1 VKLMKRIWD
10 AIGSEF
16 GSRRMQFGKSC
27 SGLQFA
33 VRGYSYRFH
42 DWGGALGDGEEAH
55 GRRRPARPRPAGGG
69 VSPDLDAICA
79 SAFVAHG
86 EVTLAGA
93 AEGPLAGLTFAAK
106 DLFDVAGTRSGWGNP
121 DRLAEAP
128 VALST
133 ASALLPALAAGAT
146 LIGKTHTDEL
156 ASGMFGENPHYGPPI
171 NPRAPGRV
179 PGGSSSGSAAAVAA
193 GLCDFA
199 FGTDTG
205 GSVRVPASF
214 CGIFGIRT
222 THGRVSTA
230 GLMPM
235 APSFDTVGWFARDAA
250 LLRRVG
256 EVVFGKAQ
264 VVRPRMLLAE
274 DAFAVCTAAVGATLR
289 DAAGRLGHAAPV
301 QLYAEGAQHWLDTF
315 RPLQLGEF
323 WATHGTW
330 ASQPGRRLSPL
341 VAERMV
347 IAGGVPSGAIA
358 RAWTAR
364 EALMAR
370 IHALLGRDGVMVL
383 PTAHDL
389 PPMVGAPV
397 EAQVAF
403 RDRTLALTCVA
414 SLCRLPQVN
423 LPAGMVEGVPVGLSL
438 IGPPHGDAMLLAA
451 AEALAPLLA

>member
-1 VKLMKRIWD
+1 MT
-10 AIGSEF
+10 
-16 GSRRMQFGKSC
+16 
-27 SGLQFA
+27 
-33 VRGYSYRFH
+33 
-42 DWGGALGDGEEAH
+42 
-55 GRRRPARPRPAGGG
+55 
-69 VSPDLDAICA
+69 PDLAAIRA
-79 SAFVAHG
+79 SAFVNHG
-86 EVTLAGA
+86 GVTLQGA

-121 DRLAEAP
+121 DRLEEAP
-128 VALST
+128 VSMTT

-171 NPRAPGRV
+171 NPRAPDRV

-214 CGIFGIRT
+214 CGIFAIRT

-250 LLRRVG
+250 TLRRVG
-256 EVVFGKAQ
+256 EVYFGRAEA
-264 VVRPRMLLAE
+264 RPARLLLAE
-274 DAFAVCTAAVGATLR
+274 DAFGVCVPAVGAALR
-289 DAAGRLGHAAPV
+289 AAAARLGPATPV
-301 QLYAEGAQHWLDTF
+301 ALYTEGIPHWLDTF
-315 RPLQLGEF
+315 RPLQLGEL

-330 ASQPGRRLSPL
+330 AMREGRRLSPL
-341 VAERMV
+341 VGERIVLAGQVTAE
-347 IAGGVPSGAIA
+347 AIA
-358 RAWTAR
+358 RAWVAR
-364 EALMAR
+364 EALAAR
-370 IHALLGRDGVMVL
+370 LRALLGEDGLLVL

-389 PPMVGAPV
+389 PPRVGAPV
-397 EAQVAF
+397 AEQIAF

-414 SLCRLPQVN
+414 SLCRLPQVS
-423 LPAGMVEGVPVGLSL
+423 LPAGRLGGVPVGLSL
-438 IGPPHGDAMLLAA
+438 IGAPHGDAALLAA
-451 AEALAPLLA
+451 AEMLANVAG

>member
-1 VKLMKRIWD
+1 MT
-10 AIGSEF
+10 
-16 GSRRMQFGKSC
+16 
-27 SGLQFA
+27 
-33 VRGYSYRFH
+33 
-42 DWGGALGDGEEAH
+42 
-55 GRRRPARPRPAGGG
+55 
-69 VSPDLDAICA
+69 PDEIRV

-86 EVTLAGA
+86 DVVLKGA

-121 DRLAEAP
+121 DRLEEAP
-128 VALST
+128 VSLTT

-171 NPRAPGRV
+171 NLRAPGRV

-193 GLCDFA
+193 GICDFA

-214 CGIFGIRT
+214 CGLFGIRT

-235 APSFDTVGWFARDAA
+235 APSFDTVGWFARGAA
-250 LLRRVG
+250 MLRKIGGQYVG
-256 EVVFGKAQ
+256 FAEAN
-264 VVRPRMLLAE
+264 PRLLLAE
-274 DAFAVCTAAVGATLR
+274 DAFNICVPEVSAALRAAAAKLGGAT
-289 DAAGRLGHAAPV
+289 PV
-301 QLYAEGAQHWLDTF
+301 ALYREGIPHWLDTF
-315 RPLQLGEF
+315 RPLQLGEL

-330 ASQPGRRLSPL
+330 AMQPGRRLSPL
-341 VAERMV
+341 VAER
-347 IAGGVPSGAIA
+347 IALAGQVPAPAIA
-358 RAWTAR
+358 RAWAAR
-364 EALMAR
+364 EALAGR
-370 IHALLGRDGVMVL
+370 LQALLAGDGILVL

-389 PPMVGAPV
+389 PPKVGAPV
-397 EAQVAF
+397 SAQIEF

-423 LPAGMVEGVPVGLSL
+423 LPAGEINGVPIGLSL
-438 IGPPHGDAMLLAA
+438 IGPSHGDAMLMAA
-451 AEALAPLLA
+451 AEALAPALA

>member
-1 VKLMKRIWD
+1 MT
-10 AIGSEF
+10 
-16 GSRRMQFGKSC
+16 
-27 SGLQFA
+27 
-33 VRGYSYRFH
+33 
-42 DWGGALGDGEEAH
+42 
-55 GRRRPARPRPAGGG
+55 PAELR
-69 VSPDLDAICA
+69 A

-86 EVTLAGA
+86 GVTLPGA

-128 VALST
+128 VALTT

-179 PGGSSSGSAAAVAA
+179 PGGSSSGSASAVAA

-214 CGIFGIRT
+214 CGLFGIRT

-235 APSFDTVGWFARDAA
+235 APSFDTVGWLARDAA
-250 LLRRVG
+250 MLRRVG
-256 EVVFGKAQ
+256 ALYVGAAPLAA
-264 VVRPRMLLAE
+264 PRLLLAE
-274 DAFAVCTAAVGATLR
+274 DAFAVCTDEVGAALR
-289 DAAGRLGHAAPV
+289 VAAARLGDATPV
-301 QLYAEGAQHWLDTF
+301 TLYAEGIAHWLDTF
-315 RPLQLGEF
+315 RPLQLGEL

-330 ASQPGRRLSPL
+330 ASMPGRRLSPL
-341 VAERMV
+341 VGER
-347 IAGGVPSGAIA
+347 IALAARVPQAAIA
-358 RAWTAR
+358 RAWLAR
-364 EALMAR
+364 ETLAAR
-370 IHALLGRDGVMVL
+370 LRDLLGRDGMLVI

-389 PPMVGAPV
+389 PPRVGAPV
-397 EAQVAF
+397 DAQIAF

-423 LPAGMVEGVPVGLSL
+423 IPAGMLHGAPIGLSL
-438 IGPPHGDAMLLAA
+438 IGPPYGDAMLMAA
-451 AEALAPLLA
+451 AEAFAPALA

>member
-1 VKLMKRIWD
+1 
-10 AIGSEF
+10 
-16 GSRRMQFGKSC
+16 
-27 SGLQFA
+27 
-33 VRGYSYRFH
+33 VR
-42 DWGGALGDGEEAH
+42 
-55 GRRRPARPRPAGGG
+55 AG
-69 VSPDLDAICA
+69 
-79 SAFVAHG
+79 AFVAHG

-128 VALST
+128 VALAT

-156 ASGMFGENPHYGPPI
+156 ASGMFGENPHYGPPV

-179 PGGSSSGSAAAVAA
+179 PGGSSSGSASAVAA
-193 GLCDFA
+193 GFCDFA

-214 CGIFGIRT
+214 CGLFGIRT

-235 APSFDTVGWFARDAA
+235 APSFDTVGWLARDAA
-250 LLRRVG
+250 TLGRVG
-256 EVVFGKAQ
+256 EAYFGRPVVP
-264 VVRPRMLLAE
+264 RPRLLLAE
-274 DAFAVCTAAVGATLR
+274 DAFEVCTPAVGAALR
-289 DAAGRLGHAAPV
+289 GAAARLGRAAPV
-301 QLYAEGAQHWLDTF
+301 ALYAEGVAHWLGTF
-315 RPLQLGEF
+315 RPLQLGEL

-341 VAERMV
+341 VAERIA
-347 IAGGVPSGAIA
+347 IAGRVPATAIA
-358 RAWTAR
+358 QAWTAR
-364 EALMAR
+364 EVLTAR
-370 IHALLGRDGVMVL
+370 LHALLGRDGVIML

-389 PPMVGAPV
+389 PPRTGAPV
-397 EAQVAF
+397 EAQIEF

-414 SLCRLPQVN
+414 SLCRLPQVS
-423 LPAGMVEGVPVGLSL
+423 LPAGEVEGVPVGLSL
-438 IGPPHGDAMLLAA
+438 IGPPMGDAMLLYA
-451 AEALAPLLA
+451 AETLAPLLA

>member
-1 VKLMKRIWD
+1 MNAE
-10 AIGSEF
+10 AI
-16 GSRRMQFGKSC
+16 R
-27 SGLQFA
+27 
-33 VRGYSYRFH
+33 
-42 DWGGALGDGEEAH
+42 
-55 GRRRPARPRPAGGG
+55 
-69 VSPDLDAICA
+69 A

-86 EVTLAGA
+86 TVTLPGA
-93 AEGPLAGLTFAAK
+93 ADGPLAGLTFAAK

-128 VALST
+128 VALAT

-156 ASGMFGENPHYGPPI
+156 ASGMFGENPHYGPPV

-235 APSFDTVGWFARDAA
+235 APGFDTVGWFARDAA
-250 LLRRVG
+250 LLCRIGALFFSSAV
-256 EVVFGKAQ
+256 AA
-264 VVRPRMLLAE
+264 PRLLVAE
-274 DAFAVCTAAVGATLR
+274 DAFALCTPEVGAALR
-289 DAAGRLGHAAPV
+289 AAASRLGTARPV
-301 QLYAEGAQHWLDTF
+301 TLYAEGVPHWLDTF
-315 RPLQLGEF
+315 RLLQLGEL

-330 ASQPGRRLSPL
+330 ASAPGRRLSPL
-341 VAERMV
+341 VAER
-347 IAGGVPSGAIA
+347 IALAGRVPPEAIA

-364 EALMAR
+364 EDLAAR
-370 IHALLGRDGVMVL
+370 LQGLLGHDGL
-383 PTAHDL
+383 LAIPTAHDL
-389 PPMVGAPV
+389 PPPVGAPV
-397 EAQVAF
+397 EAQIAF

-423 LPAGMVEGVPVGLSL
+423 LPAGTLSGSPLGLSL
-438 IGPPHGDAMLLAA
+438 IGPRDGDAMLLAA
-451 AEALAPLLA
+451 AEALAPALA

>member
-1 VKLMKRIWD
+1 MT
-10 AIGSEF
+10 
-16 GSRRMQFGKSC
+16 
-27 SGLQFA
+27 
-33 VRGYSYRFH
+33 
-42 DWGGALGDGEEAH
+42 
-55 GRRRPARPRPAGGG
+55 PAEIR
-69 VSPDLDAICA
+69 A

-86 EVTLAGA
+86 EVTLRGAG
-93 AEGPLAGLTFAAK
+93 EGPLAGLTFAAK

-121 DRLAEAP
+121 DRLVEAP

-146 LIGKTHTDEL
+146 LVGKTHTDEL

-179 PGGSSSGSAAAVAA
+179 PGGSSSGSAAAVAG

-205 GSVRVPASF
+205 GSVRVPAAF
-214 CGIFGIRT
+214 CGLFGIRT

-250 LLRRVG
+250 LLRRIGALYVG
-256 EVVFGKAQ
+256 RAEPTT
-264 VVRPRMLLAE
+264 PRLLLAE
-274 DAFAVCTAAVGATLR
+274 DAFAVCTAEVGAALR
-289 DAAGRLGHAAPV
+289 AAAGRLGAARAV
-301 QLYAEGAQHWLDTF
+301 TLYAEGIPHWLDTF
-315 RPLQLGEF
+315 RPLQLGEL

-330 ASQPGRRLSPL
+330 ASARGRRLSPL
-341 VAERMV
+341 VGER
-347 IAGGVPSGAIA
+347 IALAGRVPPEAIA
-358 RAWTAR
+358 AAWMAR
-364 EALMAR
+364 ETLAAR
-370 IHALLGRDGVMVL
+370 LRDLLGTDGLLVL

-389 PPMVGAPV
+389 PPRVGAPV
-397 EAQVAF
+397 EAQISF

-423 LPAGMVEGVPVGLSL
+423 LPAGTLHGAPIGLSL
-438 IGPPHGDAMLLAA
+438 IGPPMGDAMLLAA